1 MTVMSWEETKRV
13 AQYVLLAGAVLATAA
28 GGANA
33 LAETLVLSSSD
44 KSLLI
49 TLSDENG
56 QAHFAVTHRGK
67 ALLKPSP
74 LGLLLDQGVT
84 RARPSPSLQQQSAS
98 GHASAFEDPAFG
110 S

>member
-1 MTVMSWEETKRV
+1 MRV
-13 AQYVLLAGAVLATAA
+13 AQDVLLAGAALATAA
-28 GGANA
+28 NGANA

-56 QAHFAVTHRGK
+56 QARFAVTHRGK

-74 LGLLLDQGVT
+74 LGLLLDRGGA
-84 RARPSPSLQQQSAS
+84 RARPAPSLQQQCAS
-98 GHASAFEDPAFG
+98 GYQSLFKDPAFG